1 MKKFVLFLFIV
12 SSFVC
17 FSQEDA
23 WVYFKDK
30 PNSTTDLANPL
41 TILSQRALDRRTAQ
55 GIALDSKDVPVYQP
69 YINEIISSTGIT
81 VKAKSKWLNCVHVR
95 GSVANINALKLLSSV
110 LKIDFADK
118 TLNSSSNKTVV
129 KLKFKPVNKTMET
142 AVSFNYGSSANQISM
157 LNGHLLHQLDYT
169 GSGKIIAVL
178 DSGFPGVN
186 TAQPFKRLRDNN
198 QILGGYDYVNK
209 SNNYFSGHY
218 HGSYV
223 LSSMGGYVD
232 GQLVGTAPD
241 AKYYLY
247 ITEDAVSAFPYS
259 ENPVEESNWV
269 EAAEEADRVGVDI
282 ISTSLG
288 YFGYDNTRY
297 SHTYSD
303 MTGNLAFASQGA
315 NIAFDK
321 GIIVV
326 ASAGNEGQQT
336 EPHIGVPAEALNVL
350 AVGAVQ
356 SNRNY
361 ASFSSIG
368 PSFDGRVKPNV
379 TAQGQ
384 TVVLSDTAGN
394 IVTANGTSF
403 SCPITS
409 GLVACLWQ
417 ALPGKNAL
425 QIKQL
430 IQQSSDNFVDPALK
444 SRPQYGY
451 GIPDF
456 NLALSKG
463 LSVSDFSKTDL
474 ILYPNP
480 TNDLISVT
488 LPNDSNMKTIS
499 IYTILGQKVLEKNIS
514 NQSPT
519 ISLKSLNS
527 GIYFYKI
534 ESKDFSKSGK
544 IIKE

>member
-1 MKKFVLFLFIV
+1 MRKIVVYLFLI
-12 SSFVC
+12 SSFIG

-23 WVYFKDK
+23 WVYLKDK

-41 TILSQRALDRRTAQ
+41 TILSQRALDRRANQ
-55 GIALDSKDVPVYQP
+55 GIALNTQDAPIYQP
-69 YINEIISSTGIT
+69 YIDEITASTGIA
-81 VKAKSKWLNCVHVR
+81 VKAKSKWLNCLHIR
-95 GSVANINALKLLSSV
+95 GSQTDINALILLSSV
-110 LKIDFADK
+110 LKVDFANK
-118 TLNSSSNKTVV
+118 TLNNSTNGTKA
-129 KLKFKPVNKTMET
+129 KQKFKPVNKTMET
-142 AVSFNYGSSANQISM
+142 AVTFNYGISSNQIQM
-157 LNGHLLHQLDYT
+157 LNGHLLHQMDYT
-169 GSGKIIAVL
+169 GTGKIIAVM
-178 DSGFPGVN
+178 DSGFPGVDL
-186 TAQPFKRLRDNN
+186 AQPFKRLRDNN

-209 SNNYFSGHY
+209 SSNYYSGNN
-218 HGSYV
+218 HGTYV

-241 AKYYLY
+241 AKYYLF
-247 ITEDAVSAFPYS
+247 ITEDAISAFPYS

-288 YFGYDNTRY
+288 YFGYDNPNY

-315 NIAFDK
+315 NIAFEK

-336 EPHIGVPAEALNVL
+336 EPHVGIPAEAKNVI
-350 AVGAVQ
+350 AVGAVKPDET
-356 SNRNY
+356 Y
-361 ASFSSIG
+361 ALFSSIG
-368 PSFDGRVKPNV
+368 PSYDGRVKPDV
-379 TAQGQ
+379 MAQGQ
-384 TVVLSDTAGN
+384 TVVLSDPAGN

-403 SCPITS
+403 ACPITS
-409 GLVACLWQ
+409 GMVACLWQ
-417 ALPGKNAL
+417 ALPGKNAQ

-430 IQQSSDNFVDPALK
+430 ILQSSDNYNPIVK
-444 SRPQYGY
+444 SRIQYGY

-456 NLALSKG
+456 SLALSNG
-463 LSVSDFSKTDL
+463 LSVNDFSKTDF

-480 TNDLISVT
+480 TSDTISVT
-488 LPNDSNMKTIS
+488 LPNDSDVRTIA

-514 NQSPT
+514 AQSAT

-534 ESKDFSKSGK
+534 ESNAFSKSGK
-544 IIKE
+544 IIKQ